1 MFIGINLAAQNLF
14 STFNCQRSHLLT
26 QSFACPINFLLHI
39 GLSLRSHVLTKSLAC
54 PIIFLLY
61 IGICVRSNTSSLIR
75 GLLFSI
81 LNDLRGAFL
90 CISDDFGNLITT
102 FSHEF
107 SHTLFSLFEITFSTL
122 GSSQAFGNFAGT
134 LI

>member
-39 GLSLRSHVLTKSLAC
+39 GLSLC
-54 PIIFLLY
+54 
-61 IGICVRSNTSSLIR
+61 SNTSSLIR
-75 GLLFSI
+75 GLLFGI
-81 LNDLRGAFL
+81 LNDLRGSLL

-107 SHTLFSLFEITFSTL
+107 SHTLFSLFEITFPTL